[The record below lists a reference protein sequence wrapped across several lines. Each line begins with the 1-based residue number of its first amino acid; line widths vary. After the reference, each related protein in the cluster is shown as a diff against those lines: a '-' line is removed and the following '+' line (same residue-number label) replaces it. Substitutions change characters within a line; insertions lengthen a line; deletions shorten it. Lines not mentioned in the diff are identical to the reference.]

1 MSTEKIN
8 RGILLAMVA
17 LVTIAYIA
25 LYDHA
30 SPDFRL
36 YVPLCVAALFGTAD
50 PRCGELAQA
59 PEALNRKFWDAAGV
73 I

>member
-8 RGILLAMVA
+8 RGILLTMVA

-36 YVPLCVAALFGTAD
+36 YVPLGVAALLGLLIHDAVSHHK
-50 PRCGELAQA
+50 PR
-59 PEALNRKFWDAAGV
+59 RH
-73 I
+73 

>member
-8 RGILLAMVA
+8 RGILLTMVA

-25 LYDHA
+25 LYDQA

-36 YVPLCVAALFGTAD
+36 YVPLCVAALLGLLIHDAVSNHK
-50 PRCGELAQA
+50 PR
-59 PEALNRKFWDAAGV
+59 RH
-73 I
+73 